1 LINYQHYP
9 TPNSQLQ
16 KPIIL
21 DRSSKICCS
30 LDRKAYLSHPVVSSL
45 MINPPIHRSQLAN
58 GIVVLT
64 IENPA
69 ADIVAGR
76 LFIPA
81 GSRWEPPLQS
91 GLAHLLTAVLPKG
104 TQTLSA
110 LQIAD
115 KVESA
120 GAGLGVDVTTDY
132 LQMSIKTVKS
142 DLPEIFKLA
151 AEILRTPS
159 FAAEQIELERKLTL
173 QAIRSQ
179 TEQPFNNAYRQLRES
194 LYAEHPYSRSSLGTA
209 TTVGQITRQDLV
221 NYHQTHIRPDRLII
235 CLAGRITPTEAI
247 ELVTQVFGDWEIPTS
262 ELPTLSTQRVTTKPQ
277 QQVEHQATQQAI
289 VMLGYLA
296 PAMHDPDC
304 IPLKLINSY
313 LGNGMSSRLFVEL
326 REKRGLAY
334 DVSAFYPTKL
344 DTSHFA
350 VYMGTAASST
360 RVAVSGLRAEVDR
373 LCIAKLA
380 ATELQS
386 AKDRLLGQYALGK
399 QTNGQLAQTYGW
411 YELMGLDV
419 DFDRQF
425 SEAIQQLTA
434 DQLQTVADK
443 YLTEPYISIV
453 SPKAG

>member
-1 LINYQHYP
+1 
-9 TPNSQLQ
+9 
-16 KPIIL
+16 
-21 DRSSKICCS
+21 
-30 LDRKAYLSHPVVSSL
+30 

-64 IENPA
+64 IANPA
-69 ADIVAGR
+69 ADIVSGR

-81 GSRWEPPLQS
+81 GSRWESSEQA
-91 GLAHLLTAVLPKG
+91 GLAHLLTAVLTKG
-104 TQTLSA
+104 TEQLSA
-110 LQIAD
+110 LEIAD
-115 KVESA
+115 RVESA
-120 GAGLGVDVTTDY
+120 GAGLGADVTTDY
-132 LQMSIKTVKS
+132 LQMSVKTVKS
-142 DLPEIFKLA
+142 DLVEIFKLA
-151 AEILRTPS
+151 GQILRTPS
-159 FAAEQIELERKLTL
+159 FLDEQIELERKLTL
-173 QAIRSQ
+173 QSIRSQ

-194 LYAEHPYSRSSLGTA
+194 LYAEHPYARSPLGTA
-209 TTVGQITRQDLV
+209 DTVGRITRQDLI
-221 NYHQTHIRPDRLII
+221 NYHQTHIRPDRLIV
-235 CLAGRITPTEAI
+235 CLAGRITPEEAI

-262 ELPTLSTQRVTTKPQ
+262 IPPALATPIIRTQPQ
-277 QQVEHQATQQAI
+277 SQLEHQATQQAI

-350 VYMGTAASST
+350 VYMGTAVSNT
-360 RVAVSGLRAEVDR
+360 RVAVSGLRAEVER
-373 LCIAKLA
+373 LCIKPLSES
-380 ATELQS
+380 ELQS

-411 YELMGLDV
+411 YELMGLEL

-425 SEAIQQLTA
+425 SEAIQKLSA
-434 DQLQTVADK
+434 ERLQTVAEK
-443 YLTEPYISIV
+443 YLSEPYISIV
-453 SPKAG
+453 SPAA